1 MLRDMADLLDH
12 DWCVQQLSIMLHVFI
27 YALRVIPGGNQ
38 VDGLP
43 PALSGR
49 RRASQKLITWG
60 SKFEFF
66 LNIRQFKSKNLGF
79 VHYN

>member
-1 MLRDMADLLDH
+1 MFWDMADFLDH

-43 PALSGR
+43 PASSIIFFFGLPEGEL
-49 RRASQKLITWG
+49 QILLITQIPSG
-60 SKFEFF
+60 GKSRSQF
-66 LNIRQFKSKNLGF
+66 L
-79 VHYN
+79 